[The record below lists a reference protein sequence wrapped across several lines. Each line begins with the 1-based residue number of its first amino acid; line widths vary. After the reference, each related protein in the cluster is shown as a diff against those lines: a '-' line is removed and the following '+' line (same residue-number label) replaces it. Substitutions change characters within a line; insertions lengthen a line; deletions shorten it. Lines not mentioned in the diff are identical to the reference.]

1 MLSQEGNIW
10 ADYYVHVVG
19 KRGWGE
25 ISDKVWQSHPVL
37 GLLYTPPVDLSVV
50 PGCDKEMATQSNV
63 LAWRIPGT
71 GEPGGLPSMGSHR
84 VGHEWSN
91 FAAAAA
97 GCDLASGMGM
107 AISWVSLRQEL
118 LESVWGLL
126 CSPFLVP
133 AFIQAHV
140 EMEPVSLGTWV
151 TVIHWATLL
160 TNLDTGKEYFWSIN
174 YEHWIKKI
182 RDVCD
187 LAKNR
192 SRGDRKES
200 MCLRD
205 I

>member
-1 MLSQEGNIW
+1 MLSREGNSW
-10 ADYYVHVVG
+10 ADYYVHVTG
-19 KRGWGE
+19 KWGWGE
-25 ISDKVWQSHPVL
+25 ISDKFWQSHPVL
-37 GLLYTPPVDLSVV
+37 GWLYTPPVDLSVV
-50 PGCDKEMATQSNV
+50 
-63 LAWRIPGT
+63 L
-71 GEPGGLPSMGSHR
+71 
-84 VGHEWSN
+84 
-91 FAAAAA
+91 

-118 LESVWGLL
+118 SDSVWGLL
-126 CSPFLVP
+126 WSPLLVP
-133 AFIQAHV
+133 AVIQAHV

-151 TVIHWATLL
+151 TVIYWAPLL
-160 TNLDTGKEYFWSIN
+160 TNLDTGRENFWSIN

-200 MCLRD
+200 MYMRD